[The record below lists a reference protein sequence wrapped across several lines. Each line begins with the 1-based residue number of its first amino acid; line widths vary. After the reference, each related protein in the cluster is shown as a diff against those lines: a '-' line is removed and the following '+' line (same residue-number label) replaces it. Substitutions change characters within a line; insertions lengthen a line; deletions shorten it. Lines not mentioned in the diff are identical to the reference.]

1 MSTHKKIAW
10 ESWNAKVSESPQEAG
25 IIEAQEEKILFD
37 ESVEMIPPDLLIQSP
52 KMLYT
57 PLGVYPENSCLKPS
71 DRWDCWICHT
81 NFPITNSI
89 TEILESE
96 IDGIEALK
104 ILGKYSFFIGVGKLF
119 NISNIRRDIEE
130 TLCVYTED
138 EILGSPDMRATVD
151 LVKEQLESKKYWS
164 MFVSPEGKV
173 DYVVSDEI
181 DRAYLDGLNKL
192 LDLKNTTGGIVLRGN
207 NG

>member
-10 ESWNAKVSESPQEAG
+10 ESWNAKVCELLEEV
-25 IIEAQEEKILFD
+25 ITTETQEEKFVFD
-37 ESVEMIPPDLLIQSP
+37 ESAEIMNQDLLIQQP

-57 PLGVYPENSCLKPS
+57 PLGVYPESSHLKPS

-96 IDGIEALK
+96 ISGIEALK

-119 NISNIRRDIEE
+119 EISNIRRDIEE
-130 TLCVYTED
+130 ALCVYTED
-138 EILGSPDMRATVD
+138 EVLQSPEMRVTVD
-151 LVKEQLESKKYWS
+151 LVREQLESKNYWS

-173 DYVVSDEI
+173 DYVVSDEM
-181 DRAYLDGLNKL
+181 DRAYLDGLNNL
-192 LDLKNTTGGIVLRGN
+192 LELKNTTGGIVLRGN

>member
-1 MSTHKKIAW
+1 MSIHKRIAW
-10 ESWNAKVSESPQEAG
+10 ESWNAKVCESLEESAPEEAR
-25 IIEAQEEKILFD
+25 EDKFLFD
-37 ESVEMIPPDLLIQSP
+37 ESIEIMNHDLLIQPP

-57 PLGVYPENSCLKPS
+57 PLGVYPESSNLKPS

-81 NFPITNSI
+81 NIPITNGI
-89 TEILESE
+89 TETLETE
-96 IDGIEALK
+96 INGIEALK

-119 NISNIRRDIEE
+119 DISDVRKDIEE
-130 TLCVYTED
+130 ALCVWTEA
-138 EILGSPDMRATVD
+138 EILESPEMRATVD

-181 DRAYLDGLNKL
+181 DKAYLDGLNKL
-192 LDLKNTTGGIVLRGN
+192 LDLKNTSGGIVLRGN

>member
-1 MSTHKKIAW
+1 MSTHKRIAW
-10 ESWNAKVSESPQEAG
+10 ESWNAKVDESLEQTEIDNTEQE
-25 IIEAQEEKILFD
+25 KSFFD
-37 ESVEMIPPDLLIQSP
+37 ESIEFMHQEPLIQQP

-57 PLGVYPENSCLKPS
+57 PLGVYAENSHLKPS

-89 TEILESE
+89 VSILESE
-96 IDGIEALK
+96 IEGVEALK

-119 NISNIRRDIEE
+119 NIVYIRKDIENA
-130 TLCVYTED
+130 LCVYTED
-138 EILGSPDMRATVD
+138 EILQTPEMRITVD

-173 DYVVSDEI
+173 DYVVSDEM
-181 DRAYLDGLNKL
+181 DRAYLDGLNSL
-192 LDLKNTTGGIVLRGN
+192 LELKKTSGGIVLRGN
-207 NG
+207 DG